1 MRPEFTVPIKESL
14 KKLIIQCWSD
24 DPNERPTFD
33 EIFKKLAFNL
43 EDSVYDVFEDDE
55 DYKFYLDGVD
65 VDEVLNYAYEIS
77 EKQSDVIDQIK
88 AENKKLK
95 EDNAKLMK
103 ENKMILNEF
112 KRHDEL
118 IQGLIN
124 DNKTLKEENKII
136 LDQ

>member
-55 DYKFYLDGVD
+55 DYKFYSDGVD

-103 ENKMILNEF
+103 EN
-112 KRHDEL
+112 
-118 IQGLIN
+118 
-124 DNKTLKEENKII
+124 
-136 LDQ
+136 

>member
-1 MRPEFTVPIKESL
+1 M
-14 KKLIIQCWSD
+14 
-24 DPNERPTFD
+24 
-33 EIFKKLAFNL
+33 
-43 EDSVYDVFEDDE
+43 YDVFEDDE